1 MKPKVINL
9 NKDKDIFNENSLEH
23 RILDLSLP
31 LEERIR
37 KAVTMPSAQATAD
50 YLKCGVETIFNNRQV
65 GKRVKSNV
73 DGKLYAIRLV
83 KNNLTNQ

>member
-1 MKPKVINL
+1 MKPKNINI
-9 NKDKDIFNENSLEH
+9 NRDKDLFLEGETTH

-31 LEERIR
+31 LEERLK

-50 YLKCGVETIFNNRQV
+50 YLKCGVETIFNNRKV

-83 KNNLTNQ
+83 KK